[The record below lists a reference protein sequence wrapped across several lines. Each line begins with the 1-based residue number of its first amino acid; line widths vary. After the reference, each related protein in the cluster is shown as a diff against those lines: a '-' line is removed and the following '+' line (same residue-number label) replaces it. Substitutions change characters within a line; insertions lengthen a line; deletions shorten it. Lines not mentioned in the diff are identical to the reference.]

1 MHIDMYMRK
10 QNQVMFVQMLP
21 LQLEKVTEPY

>member
-21 LQLEKVTEPY
+21 LQLEKVTELY